1 MEEIDRILLSDTIVS
16 ANRFFPWKRL
26 SPSPL
31 VNKHAARGYAGGNT
45 REPVK
50 RTAKRR
56 LTVFYPLSL
65 EIMRS
70 MAELLLA
77 EIIHWRIRSS
87 EIERD
92 EGILAFEEAMDDT
105 AMHYANVRPETGL
118 FPTCVHESIQN
129 CKHLVNYLHERL
141 FCRQLH
147 DKGNQCLGLVGIF
160 WLIRL
165 IIKDWVI
172 EVKQIDKLFSSLSNS
187 VFLICGWWEIVYWE
201 IAVIISGW
209 KFLVLIKY

>member
-16 ANRFFPWKRL
+16 ANRFFLRKRL
-26 SPSPL
+26 SLSPS
-31 VNKHAARGYAGGNT
+31 VNKHAARGYGGGNT
-45 REPVK
+45 RELVK

-56 LTVFYPLSL
+56 LAVFYLLSL

-70 MAELLLA
+70 RAELLLA
-77 EIIHWRIRSS
+77 EIIHWRIHSS

-92 EGILAFEEAMDDT
+92 EGKLAFEEAMDDT
-105 AMHYANVRPETGL
+105 AMHYANVRPDTGL

-147 DKGNQCLGLVGIF
+147 DKGNQWLGLVEIF
-160 WLIRL
+160 RLIHL
-165 IIKDWVI
+165 IIKDCVV
-172 EVKQIDKLFSSLSNS
+172 EVKQIDKFFSSLSNS
-187 VFLICGWWEIVYWE
+187 IFLICGWEIVY
-201 IAVIISGW
+201 
-209 KFLVLIKY
+209 